1 MLQGGAKGANEP
13 SYIISSSYFD
23 TDGYR
28 EHSGAEKV
36 LNNAS
41 VHDKI
46 DNH

>member
-1 MLQGGAKGANEP
+1 
-13 SYIISSSYFD
+13 YFD

-41 VHDKI
+41 VHDK
-46 DNH
+46 NR